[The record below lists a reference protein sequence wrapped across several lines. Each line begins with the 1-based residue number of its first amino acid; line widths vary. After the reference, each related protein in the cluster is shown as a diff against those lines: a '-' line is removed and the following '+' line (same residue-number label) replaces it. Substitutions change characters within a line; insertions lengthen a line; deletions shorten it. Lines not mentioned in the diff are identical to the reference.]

1 MTSSGTHLYDVLRR
15 IRPVHE
21 LSARAVTRGLAE
33 RDLSMPLRAVLE
45 RVHEDGPQ
53 PVPAIARSLF
63 VTRQGVQALVDE
75 AKALGYLEARPN
87 PTHRRSHLI
96 GLTPAGRAAYE
107 SVHAAELGRL
117 DELAAGL
124 SREDVAAC
132 VRVLD
137 HLVRGL
143 SPADTD
149 ERTEHP

>member
-1 MTSSGTHLYDVLRR
+1 MTRGTHLYDVLRR

-21 LSARAVTRGLAE
+21 LSARAVTQSLADS
-33 RDLSMPLRAVLE
+33 DLSMPLRAVLE

-63 VTRQGVQALVDE
+63 VTRQGVQALVDD
-75 AKALGYLEARPN
+75 AKRRGYLQTRPN
-87 PTHRRSHLI
+87 PGHRRSHLI
-96 GLTPAGRAAYE
+96 ALTEAGRTAYE
-107 SVHAAELGRL
+107 SVHATELVRL

-124 SREDVAAC
+124 PAQDVDAC

-143 SPADTD
+143 SAPDSD
-149 ERTEHP
+149 ERQ